1 MGLVGPQEAFLER
14 DLQWEL
20 EVVRCRWP
28 GGEAGGKQ
36 QDPSPRQQ
44 EWPRSVAA
52 PHLSDLAG
60 VPGPAPA
67 RLPHEWTMPS
77 KQWGERCKTNPH
89 SNKTASRLNMYEHIL
104 ICGLN
109 RKEN

>member
-36 QDPSPRQQ
+36 QDPNPRQKK
-44 EWPRSVAA
+44 WPRGGAA
-52 PHLSDLAG
+52 LHFSDLAG
-60 VPGPAPA
+60 YQAQLLLVFLVSGGCLLSSGEKDVKLIPT
-67 RLPHEWTMPS
+67 LI
-77 KQWGERCKTNPH
+77 KQPPD
-89 SNKTASRLNMYEHIL
+89 
-104 ICGLN
+104 
-109 RKEN
+109 